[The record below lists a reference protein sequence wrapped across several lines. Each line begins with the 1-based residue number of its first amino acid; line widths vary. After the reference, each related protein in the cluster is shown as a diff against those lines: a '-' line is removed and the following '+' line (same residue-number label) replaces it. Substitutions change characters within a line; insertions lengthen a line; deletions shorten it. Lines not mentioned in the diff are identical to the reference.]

1 MTECDN
7 CDNLTQSQCSE
18 GRPVKF
24 FNSRGMISVAS
35 KFKNHVEVT
44 CSIFRFVD
52 RGISKDGGDRSR
64 ASSKKYRR
72 NVRKIRASV

>member
-7 CDNLTQSQCSE
+7 CDNLKKSQCAE
-18 GRPVKF
+18 GRPI
-24 FNSRGMISVAS
+24 NHLYGRGMISVAS

-52 RGISKDGGDRSR
+52 RGISHDGGDRSR
-64 ASSKKYRR
+64 AASKKHRR